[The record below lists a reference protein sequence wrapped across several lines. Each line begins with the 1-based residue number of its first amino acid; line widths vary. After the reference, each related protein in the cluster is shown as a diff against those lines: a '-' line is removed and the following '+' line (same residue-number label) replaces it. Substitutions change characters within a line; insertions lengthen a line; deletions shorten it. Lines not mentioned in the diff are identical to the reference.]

1 MSKLTSLR
9 ELLLPGCTLSIE
21 SDLPGLRKLP
31 CLAALVLSDESRW
44 LLKGVDVCS
53 ESVETEM
60 RNFCCL
66 GCDRRDEEAER
77 DQPGRCFI

>member
-1 MSKLTSLR
+1 M
-9 ELLLPGCTLSIE
+9 
-21 SDLPGLRKLP
+21 
-31 CLAALVLSDESRW
+31 SDESRW

-60 RNFCCL
+60 RNFCTTCCL